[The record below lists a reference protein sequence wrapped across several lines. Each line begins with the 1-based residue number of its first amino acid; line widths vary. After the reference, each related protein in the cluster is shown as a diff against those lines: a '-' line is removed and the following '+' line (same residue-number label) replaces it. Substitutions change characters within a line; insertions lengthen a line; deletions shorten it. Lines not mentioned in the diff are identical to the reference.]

1 MSCVPGGCLASIST
15 PTIWPPVSWTVRA
28 TRSASPTTIDVDTAG
43 LAASRRDGRVRAAIT
58 ALLDH
63 AQQQNC
69 SAVVVENLDFADA
82 RATGRE
88 TLGRGQR
95 GKRFRRAVAGIPTA
109 KFRTRL
115 TAMAARR
122 GVAVIGVDAAYTSQL
137 GQPILENPLTAA
149 DFRSGHPP
157 SRRGGRDRQTWPR
170 LGDQA
175 TAGRTPQRT
184 EDRCGHSTGQAQSST
199 EPRWRARPFRPTDMH
214 TPRRA
219 GPPENTR
226 PPRPTPFGPH
236 RTHSCSLIRN
246 GGERSPI
253 STAAAGMVTMA
264 STTSHRIPAPAT
276 CRRCTHG
283 RASSYGVSTEQTCPP
298 CQFSR

>member
-1 MSCVPGGCLASIST
+1 MGGCARRSPPCSTTPSSRTVRRWWWRTSISPTPGLPGGKPWA
-15 PTIWPPVSWTVRA
+15 
-28 TRSASPTTIDVDTAG
+28 
-43 LAASRRDGRVRAAIT
+43 AASGGSVSPRRSRYPHREVPHPAHGDGRAPRCRRD
-58 ALLDH
+58 
-63 AQQQNC
+63 
-69 SAVVVENLDFADA
+69 
-82 RATGRE
+82 
-88 TLGRGQR
+88 
-95 GKRFRRAVAGIPTA
+95 
-109 KFRTRL
+109 
-115 TAMAARR
+115 RR
-122 GVAVIGVDAAYTSQL
+122 GCGLYQPV

-219 GPPENTR
+219 GSPENTR
-226 PPRPTPFGPH
+226 PPRPTPLGPH

-276 CRRCTHG
+276 CLRCTHG
-283 RASSYGVSTEQTCPP
+283 RACSYGVRT
-298 CQFSR
+298 SRLARLANSADDVTS